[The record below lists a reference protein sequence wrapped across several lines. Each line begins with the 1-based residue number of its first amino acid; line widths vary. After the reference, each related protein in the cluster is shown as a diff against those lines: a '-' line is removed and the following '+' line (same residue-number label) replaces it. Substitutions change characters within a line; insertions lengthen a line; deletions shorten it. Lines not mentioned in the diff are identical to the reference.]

1 MSLKFDRVEKA
12 RIIRSTCLAAARRM
26 TKVVMAG
33 AATLLVCARIAPA
46 QFARPDRTERSE
58 RPERSD
64 RWTRRRWSVPA
75 ALAGAA
81 VLAGCSTLSL
91 GYGQGVNLATWW
103 LDRYVGFND
112 DQKPRLRAALQDWM
126 AWHRSQALAD
136 DVALLEQAARE
147 VRQDTT
153 SAQVCAWWDKFNQR
167 RTLYLTQLL
176 PAATELATTLE
187 PRQIESIQARQASK
201 QADWRDD
208 HLQAKPAERL
218 AGEVDRVRDR
228 AEMLY
233 GKLDSAQRRYL
244 VERQQ
249 GPTPWDAERWF
260 AGMVREQ
267 AALLQALRAVS
278 GAAPGTPAA
287 SEARKQLAE
296 VMLRPDTN
304 ADAATKAWR
313 QQLLTYQCMVGA
325 ELHNRTNAEQRET
338 AARNL
343 RGWAQ
348 DLRGHVLPAAAT
360 RRPSLTPAS

>member
-12 RIIRSTCLAAARRM
+12 RIIRSTCHVAVRRM

-46 QFARPDRTERSE
+46 QFAHTSQPHGPDLADRPDRR
-58 RPERSD
+58 
-64 RWTRRRWSVPA
+64 TRRRWHLPA
-75 ALAGAA
+75 AVAGVAL
-81 VLAGCSTLSL
+81 LAGCSTLSL

-112 DQKPRLRAALQDWM
+112 DQKPRLRVALQDWM

-136 DVALLEQAARE
+136 DIALLEQAARE

-153 SAQVCAWWDKFNQR
+153 PAQVCAWWDRFTQR

-176 PAATELATTLE
+176 PAATELAATLE
-187 PRQIESIQARQASK
+187 PRQLESIQARQASK
-201 QADWRDD
+201 NADWRDD

-218 AGEVDRVRDR
+218 AGDVERVRDR

-233 GKLDSAQRRYL
+233 GKLDSEQRRYL

-249 GPTPWDAERWF
+249 GATPWDAERWF
-260 AGMVREQ
+260 SGMVRDQ
-267 AALLQALRAVS
+267 SALLQALRAVA
-278 GAAPGTPAA
+278 GTTPGTPAA
-287 SEARKQLAE
+287 ADARQQLADTL
-296 VMLRPDTN
+296 LRPGAT

-313 QQLLTYQCMVGA
+313 QQLLTYQCTVGA

-338 AARNL
+338 AARTL